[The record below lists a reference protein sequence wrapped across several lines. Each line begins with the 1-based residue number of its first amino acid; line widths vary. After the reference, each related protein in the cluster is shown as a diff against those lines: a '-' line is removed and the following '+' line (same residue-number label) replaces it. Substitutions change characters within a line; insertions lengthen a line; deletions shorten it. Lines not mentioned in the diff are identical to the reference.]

1 MSKTIEKIFGSRI
14 RAKILGWLFT
24 HPDESFFVRQI
35 ALILKEDPTNVSRE
49 MARLEDLGILRSKR
63 NGNLKHFQTNQECPF
78 FEELKGLVLK
88 TTGVAGR
95 IRASLERLAGIELA
109 FIYGSYAKGEEK
121 ADSDVDLLII
131 GNVDM
136 DRLDSNLGKLEKML
150 GREINYLLYSME
162 EFKSKRKA
170 KDGFLMDAIAG
181 EKIMVIGAENG
192 LKAQG
197 LISSRKAA
205 KVAIKDF

>member
-1 MSKTIEKIFGSRI
+1 MSKITEKIFGSRI

-49 MARLEDLGILRSKR
+49 MAKLEDLGILKSKR
-63 NGNLKHFQTNQECPF
+63 NGNLKHFQANQECPF
-78 FEELKGLVLK
+78 FKELKGLVLK
-88 TTGVAGR
+88 TTGVAGQ
-95 IRASLERLAGIELA
+95 IRASLDKRAGIEYA

-131 GNVDM
+131 GDVDM
-136 DRLDSNLGKLEKML
+136 DRLDSNLHKLGKMM
-150 GREINYLLYSME
+150 GREINYVLYSLE

-170 KDGFLMDAIAG
+170 KDGFLMDVLSG
-181 EKIMVIGAENG
+181 KKIMVIGAENG
-192 LKAQG
+192 FEAP
-197 LISSRKAA
+197 
-205 KVAIKDF
+205 

>member
-1 MSKTIEKIFGSRI
+1 MSKTTEKIFGSRI

-49 MARLEDLGILRSKR
+49 MAKLEELGILRSKR
-63 NGNLKHFQTNQECPF
+63 NGNLKHFQANQECPF
-78 FEELKGLVLK
+78 FQELKGLILK

-95 IRASLERLAGIELA
+95 IRASLDKLAGIEYA

-136 DRLDSNLGKLEKML
+136 DRLDSHLGKLEKTL
-150 GREINYLLYSME
+150 GREINYVLYSME
-162 EFKSKRKA
+162 EFKSKKKA
-170 KDGFLMDAIAG
+170 KDGFLMDVLSG
-181 EKIMVIGAENG
+181 KKIMLVGAENG
-192 LKAQG
+192 LEAP
-197 LISSRKAA
+197 
-205 KVAIKDF
+205 

>member
-1 MSKTIEKIFGSRI
+1 MSKITEKIFGSRI

-49 MARLEDLGILRSKR
+49 MANLEELGILKSKR

-95 IRASLERLAGIELA
+95 IRASLNKRAGFEYA

-131 GNVDM
+131 GDVDM
-136 DRLDSNLGKLEKML
+136 DRLDSDLGKLEKML
-150 GREINYLLYSME
+150 GREINYVLYSKK

-170 KDGFLMDAIAG
+170 KDGFLMDVLSG
-181 EKIMVIGAENG
+181 KKIMLIGTENG
-192 LKAQG
+192 LEAP
-197 LISSRKAA
+197 
-205 KVAIKDF
+205 

>member
-1 MSKTIEKIFGSRI
+1 MSKTTEKIFGSRI

-49 MARLEDLGILRSKR
+49 MAKLEDLGILKSKR
-63 NGNLKHFQTNQECPF
+63 NGNLKHFQTNPDCSF
-78 FEELKGLVLK
+78 FKELKGLVLK
-88 TTGVAGR
+88 TTGVAGQ
-95 IRASLERLAGIELA
+95 IRGSLDKLAGIEYA
-109 FIYGSYAKGEEK
+109 FIYGSYAKGEER

-131 GNVDM
+131 GDVDM
-136 DRLDSNLGKLEKML
+136 DRLDSNLGKLEKTL
-150 GREINYLLYSME
+150 GREINYVLYSLE

-170 KDGFLMDAIAG
+170 KDGFLMDVLAG

-192 LKAQG
+192 LEAP
-197 LISSRKAA
+197 
-205 KVAIKDF
+205 

>member
-1 MSKTIEKIFGSRI
+1 MSKTTEKIFGSRI

-49 MARLEDLGILRSKR
+49 MAKLEELGILRSKR
-63 NGNLKHFQTNQECPF
+63 NGNLKHFQANQECPF
-78 FEELKGLVLK
+78 FQELKGLILK

-95 IRASLERLAGIELA
+95 IRASLDKLAGIEYA

-131 GNVDM
+131 GDVDM
-136 DRLDSNLGKLEKML
+136 DRLDSNLGKLEKTL
-150 GREINYLLYSME
+150 GREINYVLYSME
-162 EFKSKRKA
+162 EFKSKKKA
-170 KDGFLMDAIAG
+170 KDGFLMDVLRG
-181 EKIMVIGAENG
+181 KKIMLVGAENG
-192 LKAQG
+192 LEAP
-197 LISSRKAA
+197 
-205 KVAIKDF
+205 

>member
-1 MSKTIEKIFGSRI
+1 MNKTIEKIFGSRV

-24 HPDESFFVRQI
+24 HPDQSFFVRQM
-35 ALILKEDPTNVSRE
+35 ATILREDPTNVSRE
-49 MARLEDLGILRSKR
+49 MAKLEHLGILRSKR
-63 NGNLKHFQTNQECPF
+63 NGNLKHFQANQECPF

-88 TTGVAGR
+88 TSGVAGR
-95 IRASLERLAGIELA
+95 IRSSLERLAGIEFA

-131 GNVDM
+131 GDVDM

-150 GREINYLLYSME
+150 GREINYVLYSKE

-170 KDGFLMDAIAG
+170 KDGFLMDVLSG
-181 EKIMVIGAENG
+181 KKIMVVGAENG
-192 LKAQG
+192 LEA
-197 LISSRKAA
+197 
-205 KVAIKDF
+205 

>member
-1 MSKTIEKIFGSRI
+1 MSKTTEKIFGSRI

-49 MARLEDLGILRSKR
+49 MAKLEELGILRSKR

-88 TTGVAGR
+88 TSGVAGR
-95 IRASLERLAGIELA
+95 IRASLERLAGIEYA

-131 GNVDM
+131 GDVDM

-150 GREINYLLYSME
+150 GREINYVLYSRE

-170 KDGFLMDAIAG
+170 KDGFLMDVLSG
-181 EKIMVIGAENG
+181 EENHG
-192 LKAQG
+192 G
-197 LISSRKAA
+197 RG
-205 KVAIKDF
+205 

>member
-1 MSKTIEKIFGSRI
+1 MSKTTEKIFGSRI

-49 MARLEDLGILRSKR
+49 MAKLEELGILRSKR
-63 NGNLKHFQTNQECPF
+63 NGNLKHFQANQECPF

-95 IRASLERLAGIELA
+95 IRASLDKLAGIEYA

-136 DRLDSNLGKLEKML
+136 DRLDSNLGKLEKTL
-150 GREINYLLYSME
+150 GREINYVLYSME
-162 EFKSKRKA
+162 EFKSKKKA
-170 KDGFLMDAIAG
+170 KDGFLMDVLSG
-181 EKIMVIGAENG
+181 KKIMLVGAENG
-192 LKAQG
+192 LEAP
-197 LISSRKAA
+197 
-205 KVAIKDF
+205 

>member
-1 MSKTIEKIFGSRI
+1 MSKIPEKIFGSRI

-24 HPDESFFVRQI
+24 HPDESFFVRQM

-49 MARLEDLGILRSKR
+49 MAKLEELGILKSKR
-63 NGNLKHFQTNQECPF
+63 NGNLKHFQANQTCPF

-95 IRASLERLAGIELA
+95 IRASLDKRAGIEFP

-131 GNVDM
+131 GDVDM

-150 GREINYLLYSME
+150 GREINYVLYSKE

-170 KDGFLMDAIAG
+170 KDGFLMDVLSG
-181 EKIMVIGAENG
+181 KKIILIGAENG
-192 LKAQG
+192 LEAP
-197 LISSRKAA
+197 
-205 KVAIKDF
+205 

>member
-1 MSKTIEKIFGSRI
+1 MSKTTEKIFGSRI

-24 HPDESFFVRQI
+24 HPEESFFVRQI

-49 MARLEDLGILRSKR
+49 MAKLEELGILRSKR
-63 NGNLKHFQTNQECPF
+63 NGNLKHFQANQECPF

-95 IRASLERLAGIELA
+95 IRASLDKLAGIEYA

-131 GNVDM
+131 GDVDM
-136 DRLDSNLGKLEKML
+136 DRLDSNLGKLEKTL
-150 GREINYLLYSME
+150 GREINYVLYSME
-162 EFKSKRKA
+162 EFKSKKKA
-170 KDGFLMDAIAG
+170 KDGFLMDVLNG
-181 EKIMVIGAENG
+181 KKIMLVGAENG
-192 LKAQG
+192 LEAP
-197 LISSRKAA
+197 
-205 KVAIKDF
+205 

>member
-1 MSKTIEKIFGSRI
+1 MSKTTEKIFGSRI

-49 MARLEDLGILRSKR
+49 MAKLEELGILRSKR

-88 TTGVAGR
+88 TSGVAGR
-95 IRASLERLAGIELA
+95 IRAALDKLAGIEYA
-109 FIYGSYAKGEEK
+109 FIYGSFAKGGEK

-131 GNVDM
+131 GDVNM
-136 DRLDSNLGKLEKML
+136 DRLDSNLGKLEKTL
-150 GREINYLLYSME
+150 GREINYVLYSKE

-170 KDGFLMDAIAG
+170 KDGFLMDVLSG
-181 EKIMVIGAENG
+181 KKLMVIGTENG
-192 LKAQG
+192 LEGKNVIEKG
-197 LISSRKAA
+197 
-205 KVAIKDF
+205 

>member
-1 MSKTIEKIFGSRI
+1 MSKTTEKIFGSRI

-49 MARLEDLGILRSKR
+49 MAKLEELGILRSKR

-88 TTGVAGR
+88 TSGVAGR
-95 IRASLERLAGIELA
+95 IRAGLERLAGIEYA

-131 GNVDM
+131 GDVNM
-136 DRLDSNLGKLEKML
+136 DRLDSNLGKLEKTL
-150 GREINYLLYSME
+150 GKEINYVLYNKE

-170 KDGFLMDAIAG
+170 KDGFLMDVLSG
-181 EKIMVIGAENG
+181 KKLMVIGTENG
-192 LKAQG
+192 LEA
-197 LISSRKAA
+197 L
-205 KVAIKDF
+205 

>member
-1 MSKTIEKIFGSRI
+1 MNKTIEKIFGSRI

-35 ALILKEDPTNVSRE
+35 ALLLKEDPTNVSRE

-88 TTGVAGR
+88 TSGVAGR
-95 IRASLERLAGIELA
+95 VRASFERLAGIEFA

-121 ADSDVDLLII
+121 PDSDVDLLII
-131 GNVDM
+131 GDVDM
-136 DRLDSNLGKLEKML
+136 DRLDSNLGKLEKTL
-150 GREINYLLYSME
+150 SREINYVLYSMG
-162 EFKSKRKA
+162 EFKSKKKA
-170 KDGFLMDAIAG
+170 KNGFLMDVLRG
-181 EKIMVIGAENG
+181 NKIMMVGTENG
-192 LKAQG
+192 LEA
-197 LISSRKAA
+197 
-205 KVAIKDF
+205 V